1 MHKIIFLRFAM
12 NYENYLSLII
22 NNLKN
27 NLIFNI
33 SHNIAVNG
41 MKIDLFADCF
51 FLSNDTVKNKAVP
64 FNKYEIREKYYL
76 KCYEDVTCTDIM
88 NFFSFLKCLSD
99 DYARSEAHIQESII
113 GIIVGNS
120 SDKNAKNLIESLNY
134 SKPYS
139 LYFKGWNEIQLI
151 LADLCTEKIYFN
163 RAASKSSE
171 LFRFNILSHLKL

>member
-1 MHKIIFLRFAM
+1 M
-12 NYENYLSLII
+12 NYEDYLSLVI

-33 SHNIAVNG
+33 SQNIEFHG

-64 FNKYEIREKYYL
+64 FNKYEICEKYYL
-76 KCYEDVTCTDIM
+76 KSYNCVTRTDIM
-88 NFFSFLKCLSD
+88 NFFSFLKCSSA
-99 DYARSEAHIQESII
+99 DYAGSQMHIQKSII
-113 GIIVGNS
+113 GIMVGNS
-120 SDKNAKNLIESLNY
+120 SDENAKNLIENLNY

-139 LYFKGWNEIQLI
+139 LYFKGWSEIQLI
-151 LADLCTEKIYFN
+151 FADLCTDKIYFN

-171 LFRFNILSHLKL
+171 LFKFDFLSHMKL